1 MAYSSDKY
9 LNNSC
14 ENILLLNVSLLV
26 TEYECDQLSKYLDIK
41 CRFTKMYVK
50 LATR

>member
-9 LNNSC
+9 LNDSC

-26 TEYECDQLSKYLDIK
+26 TEYERDQLSKCLDIK
-41 CRFTKMYVK
+41 CRFTKMYIK